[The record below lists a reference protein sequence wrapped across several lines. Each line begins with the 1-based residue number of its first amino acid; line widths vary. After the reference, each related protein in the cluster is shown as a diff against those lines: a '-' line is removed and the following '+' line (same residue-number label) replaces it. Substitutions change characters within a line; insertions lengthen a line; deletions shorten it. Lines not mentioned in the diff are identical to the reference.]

1 MTDSS
6 PEPLTVLLVVAE
18 RSDRRLLR
26 EFLADADRFEPRV
39 ADPDAPFD
47 AAFDVCLL
55 DVAATRD
62 HGDALAGR
70 RRRAETYRPTLLF
83 VPERYGAPERA
94 LSEPGTAEELVDET
108 IAAPVRRAELARR
121 LRSLGRARRYSTE
134 LAASRN
140 RFRGL
145 VEQLPDALFV
155 CEGGVVTYANP
166 TARSLLE
173 CADGAVDGTPL
184 ARLHVPADRDRVADL
199 LDRAAAQGRAGPT
212 EVGLAPAAVE
222 APERADAP
230 ADDSG
235 GSARTDDG
243 AAAAGDPATAD
254 RSTDADGV
262 DAGERE
268 RERTQEPAVIPVEL
282 TAVGVGDDEVQVV
295 GRDLRGRR
303 EREERLALYRRA
315 MDEATVGITIADHS
329 EDDEPLVY
337 VNEEFRRLTG
347 RTEEELLG
355 ENPRVL
361 QTDATDPETVAR
373 LRAAID
379 AGEEASAVLL
389 NSRPNGRSWY
399 NELDISPI
407 RDEHGD
413 VSHYLG
419 FQRDV
424 TERVSRNQ
432 RLTVLDRVLRHNI
445 RNRLNVVLGYADRIE
460 GAIDAP
466 GESAATDDPDAAELV
481 AEVDRIR
488 EAATD
493 VLDLSDSARRFRE
506 EVVDGDEADPV
517 DAVAV
522 AVEAAS
528 KVADAHPDAEIRF
541 VSPDAPLRV
550 AGAPPLMLVIEELVT
565 NAVDHVADPTVTVSL
580 SGDDGVVLRV
590 ADDGPGI
597 SADDRAALG
606 HGSET
611 PTEHGQGIGLWLVRW
626 TVDAAG
632 GTVDYDEGA
641 DGGAVVV
648 ARFPAA
654 AEPEADGEPSEGES
668 PTDDSRDG
676 TPSGG

>member
-1 MTDSS
+1 MTEPSS
-6 PEPLTVLLVVAE
+6 EPLAVLLVVAE

-26 EFLADADRFEPRV
+26 EFLADADRFEPCV
-39 ADPDAPFD
+39 ADGDDPFAD
-47 AAFDVCLL
+47 AFDVCLL
-55 DVAATRD
+55 DVAGVRA
-62 HGDALAGR
+62 HGDALAAR
-70 RRRAETYRPTLLF
+70 RERADTYRPTLLF
-83 VPERYGAPERA
+83 VPERYGGPERA
-94 LSEPGTAEELVDET
+94 MRELGTAEEVVDET

-121 LRSLGRARRYSTE
+121 LRSLGRARRYSTD
-134 LAASRN
+134 LAASRD

-145 VEQLPDALFV
+145 VERLSDALFV

-166 TARSLLE
+166 AARSLLARTG
-173 CADGAVDGTPL
+173 ADIEGTPL
-184 ARLHVPADRDRVADL
+184 AALHVPADRDRVADL
-199 LDRAAAQGRAGPT
+199 LDRALAAGDAGPT
-212 EVGLAPAAVE
+212 EVELAPPADRE
-222 APERADAP
+222 GADA
-230 ADDSG
+230 SE
-235 GSARTDDG
+235 
-243 AAAAGDPATAD
+243 GDPAV
-254 RSTDADGV
+254 S
-262 DAGERE
+262 
-268 RERTQEPAVIPVEL
+268 IPVAL
-282 TAVGVGDDEVQVV
+282 TAVGVGDDEVQVI

-329 EDDEPLVY
+329 ADGEPLVY

-355 ENPRVL
+355 DNARVL

-389 NSRPNGRSWY
+389 NSRTDGRSWY

-424 TERVSRNQ
+424 TERVSRSQ

-460 GAIDAP
+460 EAIRAL
-466 GESAATDDPDAAELV
+466 GEPAATDDRDAAELV

-493 VLDLSDSARRFRE
+493 ILELSDSARRFRE
-506 EVVDGDEADPV
+506 DVVDGDGTDPV

-528 KVADAHPDAEIRF
+528 TVAAGHPDAEIRF
-541 VSPDAPLRV
+541 VSPETPPRV
-550 AGAPPLMLVIEELVT
+550 AGAAPLMLVIEELVT
-565 NAVDHVADPTVTVSL
+565 NAVDHVAEPTVTVSL
-580 SGDDGVVLRV
+580 SGDGDGAVVRV

-597 SADDRAALG
+597 SADSRAALG

-632 GTVDYDEGA
+632 GTVDYEEGA

-654 AEPEADGEPSEGES
+654 TEPDDGVEPAGRGSTEDGTAGASTEPGTADEGSADGE
-668 PTDDSRDG
+668 
-676 TPSGG
+676 